1 MVLIQIRDNRVKPRL
16 KRLEALASRILGDL
30 GKADKELSVL
40 ITDDEEMRTL
50 NKRFRGIDRTTDVL
64 SFAQESGAAEPA
76 AGDSSLLGDVIIS
89 MDRAEAQAREYGV
102 SVDEELGRLLV
113 HGVLHLV
120 GYDHEAGDEEA
131 SRMRDI
137 EEKYSTGGR

>member
-1 MVLIQIRDNRVKPRL
+1 M
-16 KRLEALASRILGDL
+16 